1 MSRLI
6 RSLVIN
12 GGYAYDF
19 EILDDLVDMLK
30 NDGYEV
36 SLKIKKKRFR
46 TTEVKL

>member
-6 RSLVIN
+6 KSLVIN
-12 GGYAYDF
+12 DGDAYDF
-19 EILDDLVDMLK
+19 EILDELVDMLK
-30 NDGYEV
+30 NHGYEV

>member
-1 MSRLI
+1 MNSAI
-6 RSLVIN
+6 KSLVIN
-12 GGYAYDF
+12 DGDAYDF
-19 EILDDLVDMLK
+19 EILDELVDMLK